1 MSGRQ
6 PGYYWVTWTKLAD
19 EEVALR
25 RPGPLVAQWDGAVWW
40 LIRSDTYRFDSELDA
55 IGEIGNSLRP
65 NFRAR
70 FWLTPAPLKP
80 ERQKVCSCH
89 H

>member
-6 PGYYWVTWTKLAD
+6 PGYYWVTWTALAD

-40 LIRSDTYRFDSELDA
+40 LICSDTYRFDSELEA
-55 IGEIGNSLRP
+55 IGEIPQPVPAEFSRP
-65 NFRAR
+65 ILAYARADQ
-70 FWLTPAPLKP
+70 A
-80 ERQKVCSCH
+80 
-89 H
+89 

>member
-55 IGEIGNSLRP
+55 IGQIRQLAPAEFPRP
-65 NFRAR
+65 ILAY
-70 FWLTPAPLKP
+70 TCAA
-80 ERQKVCSCH
+80 QA
-89 H
+89 